1 MRTVQQGD
9 RVRVHF
15 VKRTLRGDVDS
26 SRGRTPLELTIGTDH
41 RRLPGLGLALVG
53 LGEGQRVML
62 VVPPEQAYG
71 LPLANRLRRLARSRF
86 PEGESLAVGNWV
98 RATDRHGHRR
108 LVRVV
113 EARPDRVVVDTNHPW
128 AGQAVALEVEVVL
141 ILDESPDQAD
151 PGTPATAPEAR

>member
-9 RVRVHF
+9 RVLVHF
-15 VKRTLRGDVDS
+15 VKRTQSGGVDS
-26 SRGRTPLELTIGTDH
+26 SRGRTPLELTVGTAH
-41 RRLPGLGLALVG
+41 RRLPGLGLSLVG
-53 LGEGQRVML
+53 VGEGQRVML

-71 LPLANRLRRLARSRF
+71 LPLADRLRQLTPSRF

-98 RATDRHGHRR
+98 HATDRHGHRR

-128 AGQAVALEVEVVL
+128 AGQAVAVEVEVVS
-141 ILDESPDQAD
+141 ILNGSPDQAR
-151 PGTPATAPEAR
+151 PGPSAAAPEAR